1 VGDEEREVIRNET
14 RETVVATET
23 RWARDPV
30 TRFFGLMGKATLASG
45 ASLIFP
51 GEKGIHTHFMRF
63 PIDVVFYA
71 KEPEPTAAQGHG
83 GQAGQRVRVVH
94 VIHAMKPWRF
104 SPYRL
109 DAHGVI
115 ELPPGALEAALTK
128 VGDHLRLT

>member
-1 VGDEEREVIRNET
+1 MIRNET

-30 TRFFGLMGKATLASG
+30 TRFFGLMGKASLASG
-45 ASLIFP
+45 AALIFP

-63 PIDVVFYA
+63 PIDVIFYA
-71 KEPEPTAAQGHG
+71 KDPDAPAKGQG

-94 VIHAMKPWRF
+94 LIHAMKPWRF

-109 DAHGVI
+109 DAQGVI
-115 ELPPGALEAALTK
+115 ELPPGTLVAAKTET
-128 VGDHLRLT
+128 GDRLTLG